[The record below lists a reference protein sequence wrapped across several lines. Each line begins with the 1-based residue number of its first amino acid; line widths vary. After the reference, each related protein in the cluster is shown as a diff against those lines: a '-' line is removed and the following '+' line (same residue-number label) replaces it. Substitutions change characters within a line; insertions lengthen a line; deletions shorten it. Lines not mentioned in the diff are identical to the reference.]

1 MTDAAPRMHPFWLRF
16 SDAELEAAFRME
28 QARRGVRHIRIA
40 FLCAAVSMVVLSVML
55 HLFAMPMSPHPAG
68 GGLRIFAFLAV
79 TGLFFAFTYTEGF
92 SRHHQVITAGLVSA
106 FPVVAVTAEPIPRP
120 GPYLLPGLLVL
131 LVIHIFNAYTNL
143 RLRFPFATFVGWF
156 TAAFYAVYVA
166 GSGRWPGQGLA
177 WIGFFLVGANVF
189 GMLSSYQME
198 RYLRGEYVALRQRE
212 EAEREARRARD
223 LAEAATRAK
232 SEFLASMSH
241 ELRTPLNAIIGFSDV
256 LSQGM
261 FGDMNEKQTEYSR
274 DILSSGQHL
283 LSLINDILDLSKIE
297 AGRMELEVTNFHLPQ
312 AIDDAMLLMRER
324 AARRGIGLD
333 RQIDERLGEIRG
345 DQRKVKQI
353 LLNLLSNAVKFT
365 PESGHIGVRAALV
378 ERTAEIS
385 VTDTGIGIAPE
396 DQEAVFEEFKQVGTT
411 SKKIEGTGLGL
422 ALCRKFVELH
432 GGKIWVKSQP
442 GQGSTFTFTLPVA
455 G

>member
-1 MTDAAPRMHPFWLRF
+1 
-16 SDAELEAAFRME
+16 
-28 QARRGVRHIRIA
+28 
-40 FLCAAVSMVVLSVML
+40 
-55 HLFAMPMSPHPAG
+55 
-68 GGLRIFAFLAV
+68 
-79 TGLFFAFTYTEGF
+79 
-92 SRHHQVITAGLVSA
+92 
-106 FPVVAVTAEPIPRP
+106 
-120 GPYLLPGLLVL
+120 
-131 LVIHIFNAYTNL
+131 
-143 RLRFPFATFVGWF
+143 
-156 TAAFYAVYVA
+156 
-166 GSGRWPGQGLA
+166 
-177 WIGFFLVGANVF
+177 
-189 GMLSSYQME
+189 
-198 RYLRGEYVALRQRE
+198 
-212 EAEREARRARD
+212 
-223 LAEAATRAK
+223 
-232 SEFLASMSH
+232 
-241 ELRTPLNAIIGFSDV
+241 
-256 LSQGM
+256 
-261 FGDMNEKQTEYSR
+261 
-274 DILSSGQHL
+274 
-283 LSLINDILDLSKIE
+283 
-297 AGRMELEVTNFHLPQ
+297 MELEVTNFHLPQ